1 MQKKFFGAK
10 YFSGAFLFIDFLWP
24 MVFSLSIAAVM
35 VPMKFGE
42 KKLLKML
49 I

>member
-1 MQKKFFGAK
+1 MLKEIIWGKIF
-10 YFSGAFLFIDFLWP
+10 FLFIDFLWP